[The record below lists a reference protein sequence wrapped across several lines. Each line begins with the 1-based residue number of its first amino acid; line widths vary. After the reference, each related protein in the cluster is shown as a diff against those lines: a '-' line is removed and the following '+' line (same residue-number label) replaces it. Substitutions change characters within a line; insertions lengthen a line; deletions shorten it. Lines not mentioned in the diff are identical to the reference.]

1 MAMVY
6 AAHLN
11 SITVDDLDWL
21 RANCPGAKYST
32 LDKKHY
38 SSFPTRTVVYTTDE
52 NEAALLSLRW
62 PGTMIE
68 IDADDYS

>member
-6 AAHLN
+6 AVHLN

-21 RANCPGAKYST
+21 LANCPGAKYSAK
-32 LDKKHY
+32 DKKYY
-38 SSFPTRTVVYTTDE
+38 SGFSTRTVVYTTNE